1 MVAAGAADFLDGI
14 ELREGTTTVVWHSVM
29 WQYLGPAEQA
39 RVAARLD
46 ELGAQASDRAGF
58 AHLALEPRRRSPGAA
73 HEFLVV
79 LTHLAGRR
87 RAGARAA
94 RRRTASPPPGRYRE
108 GMSTHE
114 QYSDIP
120 RGQVV
125 GTYDTYVEAQRAVDF
140 LSDEQFPVQHVSI
153 VGSDLKMVENVLGR
167 LTRGRAAMAGAA
179 SGAWFGLF
187 VGVLLS
193 LFASKNTNG
202 FGLVIA
208 ALLYGAVFGAIFGF
222 VGHALSGGKRDFT
235 SRSKIVASSYDVH
248 CTWAEADKAREVLA
262 RMSATS

>member
-1 MVAAGAADFLDGI
+1 
-14 ELREGTTTVVWHSVM
+14 
-29 WQYLGPAEQA
+29 
-39 RVAARLD
+39 
-46 ELGAQASDRAGF
+46 
-58 AHLALEPRRRSPGAA
+58 
-73 HEFLVV
+73 
-79 LTHLAGRR
+79 
-87 RAGARAA
+87 
-94 RRRTASPPPGRYRE
+94 
-108 GMSTHE
+108 MSTHE

-202 FGLVIA
+202 FGLVVA

-262 RMSATS
+262 RMNPVV

>member
-1 MVAAGAADFLDGI
+1 
-14 ELREGTTTVVWHSVM
+14 
-29 WQYLGPAEQA
+29 
-39 RVAARLD
+39 
-46 ELGAQASDRAGF
+46 
-58 AHLALEPRRRSPGAA
+58 
-73 HEFLVV
+73 
-79 LTHLAGRR
+79 
-87 RAGARAA
+87 
-94 RRRTASPPPGRYRE
+94 
-108 GMSTHE
+108 MSTHE

-167 LTRGRAAMAGAA
+167 LTRGRAAAAGAA

-193 LFASKNTNG
+193 VFASKDTNS
-202 FGLVIA
+202 FALVLAAIA
-208 ALLYGAVFGAIFGF
+208 YGVVFGAIFGF
-222 VGHALSGGKRDFT
+222 VGHVLSRGKRDFT
-235 SRSKIVASSYDVH
+235 SRSKIVASSYEIR

-262 RMSATS
+262 RLNPTSL

>member
-1 MVAAGAADFLDGI
+1 M
-14 ELREGTTTVVWHSVM
+14 
-29 WQYLGPAEQA
+29 PAP
-39 RVAARLD
+39 
-46 ELGAQASDRAGF
+46 S
-58 AHLALEPRRRSPGAA
+58 AHD
-73 HEFLVV
+73 
-79 LTHLAGRR
+79 
-87 RAGARAA
+87 
-94 RRRTASPPPGRYRE
+94 
-108 GMSTHE
+108 

-193 LFASKNTNG
+193 LFAKDTNA
-202 FGLVIA
+202 F
-208 ALLYGAVFGAIFGF
+208 ALIISALIYGAVFGAIFGF
-222 VGHALSGGKRDFT
+222 VGHALSG
-235 SRSKIVASSYDVH
+235 
-248 CTWAEADKAREVLA
+248 
-262 RMSATS
+262 

>member
-1 MVAAGAADFLDGI
+1 
-14 ELREGTTTVVWHSVM
+14 
-29 WQYLGPAEQA
+29 
-39 RVAARLD
+39 
-46 ELGAQASDRAGF
+46 
-58 AHLALEPRRRSPGAA
+58 
-73 HEFLVV
+73 
-79 LTHLAGRR
+79 
-87 RAGARAA
+87 
-94 RRRTASPPPGRYRE
+94 
-108 GMSTHE
+108 MSTHE

-167 LTRGRAAMAGAA
+167 LTRGRAALAGAA

-202 FGLVIA
+202 FGLVVA

-262 RMSATS
+262 RMNPAV

>member
-1 MVAAGAADFLDGI
+1 
-14 ELREGTTTVVWHSVM
+14 
-29 WQYLGPAEQA
+29 
-39 RVAARLD
+39 
-46 ELGAQASDRAGF
+46 
-58 AHLALEPRRRSPGAA
+58 
-73 HEFLVV
+73 
-79 LTHLAGRR
+79 
-87 RAGARAA
+87 
-94 RRRTASPPPGRYRE
+94 
-108 GMSTHE
+108 MSLHE

-153 VGSDLKMVENVLGR
+153 VGSDLRMVENVLGR

-202 FGLVIA
+202 FGLVVA

-248 CTWAEADKAREVLA
+248 CTWSEADKAREVLA
-262 RMSATS
+262 RMTTTT

>member
-1 MVAAGAADFLDGI
+1 
-14 ELREGTTTVVWHSVM
+14 
-29 WQYLGPAEQA
+29 
-39 RVAARLD
+39 
-46 ELGAQASDRAGF
+46 
-58 AHLALEPRRRSPGAA
+58 
-73 HEFLVV
+73 
-79 LTHLAGRR
+79 
-87 RAGARAA
+87 
-94 RRRTASPPPGRYRE
+94 
-108 GMSTHE
+108 MSTHE

-153 VGSDLKMVENVLGR
+153 VGSDLKMVENVLVR

-193 LFASKNTNG
+193 LFAKKDTNG
-202 FGLVIA
+202 LGLVVV
-208 ALLYGAVFGAIFGF
+208 ALLYGSVFGAIFGF

-262 RMSATS
+262 RLNPAV

>member
-1 MVAAGAADFLDGI
+1 
-14 ELREGTTTVVWHSVM
+14 
-29 WQYLGPAEQA
+29 
-39 RVAARLD
+39 
-46 ELGAQASDRAGF
+46 
-58 AHLALEPRRRSPGAA
+58 
-73 HEFLVV
+73 
-79 LTHLAGRR
+79 
-87 RAGARAA
+87 
-94 RRRTASPPPGRYRE
+94 
-108 GMSTHE
+108 MSAHE

-140 LSDEQFPVQHVSI
+140 LSDQQFPVQHVSI

-193 LFASKNTNG
+193 LFASKNTNA
-202 FGLVIA
+202 FGLVVA

-262 RMSATS
+262 RMNPAV

>member
-1 MVAAGAADFLDGI
+1 
-14 ELREGTTTVVWHSVM
+14 
-29 WQYLGPAEQA
+29 
-39 RVAARLD
+39 
-46 ELGAQASDRAGF
+46 
-58 AHLALEPRRRSPGAA
+58 
-73 HEFLVV
+73 
-79 LTHLAGRR
+79 
-87 RAGARAA
+87 
-94 RRRTASPPPGRYRE
+94 
-108 GMSTHE
+108 MSNHE

-262 RMSATS
+262 RMNPAV